1 MRGVRGQS
9 VRAGSAGLHAADLVA
24 SQAGE
29 ADIAELVALVQSAY
43 RGDASRAGWTTEAD
57 LLGGQRLDAGMAR
70 EMLAEEETVVLL
82 FRTAADGEGTAPTAE
97 AGAAPAAGEP
107 GARPVSGALQA
118 CVQLAHR
125 PGGIAYFGTFAVSPG
140 MQGRGIGRAVM
151 AAAEEHAVGRW
162 QAARMRMTVI
172 RQRTELIDYYRR
184 RGYALTGET
193 EPFPYGQEQ
202 FGLPQRD
209 DLEFAVLEK
218 PLSEAAAPRP
228 L

>member
-1 MRGVRGQS
+1 MRGVGGES
-9 VRAGSAGLHAADLVA
+9 VRAGSAGLHAAGLVA

-57 LLGGQRLDAGMAR
+57 LLGGQRLDAAMAR

-82 FRTAADGEGTAPTAE
+82 FRA
-97 AGAAPAAGEP
+97 AAGEAEGSP
-107 GARPVSGALQA
+107 APGALQA

-125 PGGIAYFGTFAVSPG
+125 PGGIAYFGTFAVRPEL
-140 MQGRGIGRAVM
+140 QGRGIGRAVM
-151 AAAEEHAVGRW
+151 VAAEEHAVGRW
-162 QAARMRMTVI
+162 RAERMRMTVI
-172 RQRTELIDYYRR
+172 RQRTELVDYYRR
-184 RGYALTGET
+184 RGYAPTGET

-218 PLSEAAAPRP
+218 PLGEAAAPQS